1 MPRYNLLAGV
11 RVLDLSQA
19 LVGGFGGQILAD
31 LGAEVIKVEAP
42 GIGDSS
48 RETVPTFKGT
58 GYYFLALNRNKKS
71 VEIDVQTP
79 SGKAAFRELVK
90 VSDVIFTNM
99 RHKGQEHLGITYEQ
113 LKDINPSIIVASAT
127 AFGVDGPYADRVAY
141 DDVIQAMSGIS
152 SITTDSNNAPI
163 RTAVGSS
170 DIANA
175 MFTVIGIIAML
186 YKRKETGKGTS
197 VDVNMLSSSM
207 AIIEYLFQYYFVT
220 GIIPPPMGTKHTA
233 IATFGFFKTRNGYL
247 AIGPS
252 WPRIAR
258 VVGKEW
264 MIDDPRFKE
273 RAQRFLH
280 KDECNA
286 EIEEALGQ
294 ADTEDWMNIMVLE
307 DLPAGPVLD
316 LRQVE
321 SDPQVQHNKTIIN
334 IDDPVLGE
342 IKQIDCP
349 VRVRGVPA
357 EEHSPPP
364 TLGQHT
370 EEVLRELV
378 HYSDDQ
384 IKRVLE
390 ENEAHNEELRN
401 TSVRRTL

>member
-1 MPRYNLLAGV
+1 
-11 RVLDLSQA
+11 
-19 LVGGFGGQILAD
+19 
-31 LGAEVIKVEAP
+31 
-42 GIGDSS
+42 
-48 RETVPTFKGT
+48 
-58 GYYFLALNRNKKS
+58 
-71 VEIDVQTP
+71 
-79 SGKAAFRELVK
+79 
-90 VSDVIFTNM
+90 
-99 RHKGQEHLGITYEQ
+99 
-113 LKDINPSIIVASAT
+113 
-127 AFGVDGPYADRVAY
+127 
-141 DDVIQAMSGIS
+141 MSGIS
-152 SITTDSNNAPI
+152 SLTTDSAGAPI
-163 RTAVGSS
+163 RGAVGSS
-170 DIANA
+170 DISTAA
-175 MFTVIGIIAML
+175 FAAIGIIAAL
-186 YKRKETGKGTS
+186 YKRKETGKGMGIE
-197 VDVNMLSSSM
+197 VNMLSTSM

-220 GIIPPPMGTKHTA
+220 GNPPPLMGTKHPA
-233 IATFGFFKTRNGYL
+233 IASFGYFKTRNGYL
-247 AIGPS
+247 ALGPS

-273 RAQRFLH
+273 RDQRFLH

-334 IDDPVLGE
+334 INDPVLGE

-349 VRVRGVPA
+349 VRVRGVPE

-364 TLGQHT
+364 ALGQHT

-390 ENEAHNEELRN
+390 EAEAHNEELRN